1 MIIENP
7 KIIYAEDDLD
17 AADLIKYSL
26 EKEGFKLIHFPDGR
40 DVANSVQSEKPHL
53 VLLDYKMPHKDGI
66 TVLRELKLNPET
78 SHIPV
83 VMITALS
90 KMDEVK
96 SILDIGVEDFIMKPF
111 LPHEL
116 VPRIRKI
123 LNGMKKLR

>member
-17 AADLIKYSL
+17 AADLIKHSL
-26 EKEGFKLIHFPDGR
+26 EKEGFELIHFPDGR
-40 DVANSVQSEKPHL
+40 EVTNSVQIENPHI
-53 VLLDYKMPHKDGI
+53 VLLDYTMPHKDGI
-66 TVLRELKLNPET
+66 TVLRELKLNPKT

-96 SILDIGVEDFIMKPF
+96 SILDIGVEDFIIKPF
-111 LPHEL
+111 LPNEL
-116 VPRIRKI
+116 APRLRKI
-123 LNGMKKLR
+123 LQGMK